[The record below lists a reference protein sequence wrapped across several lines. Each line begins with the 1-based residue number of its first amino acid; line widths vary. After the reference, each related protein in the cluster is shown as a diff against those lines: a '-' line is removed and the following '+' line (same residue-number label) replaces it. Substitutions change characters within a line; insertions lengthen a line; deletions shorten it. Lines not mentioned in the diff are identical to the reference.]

1 MSFLKSLC
9 IIETRRSLFQI
20 NYVLMTFRYSTLYG
34 RKQTSSELKII
45 EVLNQTLYKEHLC
58 IRGAVLD
65 FERKF

>member
-1 MSFLKSLC
+1 
-9 IIETRRSLFQI
+9 
-20 NYVLMTFRYSTLYG
+20 MTFRYSTLYG

-65 FERKF
+65 FERKFWWTENLEIYPNFNSRGVRFD